1 MQQHPFRLDDWHRFL
16 FGNAS
21 WPFLFEVLLRT
32 SVTYILIVVAM
43 RLLGRRVAA
52 QYTLFEIS
60 VVVTL
65 AAAIGV
71 PLQAANRGM
80 LPPFIIAL
88 VAVVLQ
94 RLLARVGAAHRR
106 IETFISTDVSLL
118 VRDGR
123 FELNELVR
131 AAMPREKFYEA
142 MRLRGLQHLGQISR
156 LYMEPSGAF
165 SVVLADPVAPGL
177 SVLPEFDDELRRES
191 QAPGWSACLNCGHT
205 VKTGNQEAEACS
217 ECSASIWVNAAR
229 ELEA

>member
-1 MQQHPFRLDDWHRFL
+1 
-16 FGNAS
+16 
-21 WPFLFEVLLRT
+21 
-32 SVTYILIVVAM
+32 M

-217 ECSASIWVNAAR
+217 KCSASVWANAAR

>member
-1 MQQHPFRLDDWHRFL
+1 M
-16 FGNAS
+16 
-21 WPFLFEVLLRT
+21 
-32 SVTYILIVVAM
+32 TYILIVVAM

-131 AAMPREKFYEA
+131 AAMPREKVYEA
-142 MRLRGLQHLGQISR
+142 MRLRALQHLGQISR

-217 ECSASIWVNAAR
+217 KCSASVWVNAAR